1 MTMLQRR
8 DYTWKDVIQEEQ
20 EPHNETP
27 DTNSK
32 HYLKH
37 TYGE

>member
-27 DTNSK
+27 TAN
-32 HYLKH
+32 
-37 TYGE
+37 TI